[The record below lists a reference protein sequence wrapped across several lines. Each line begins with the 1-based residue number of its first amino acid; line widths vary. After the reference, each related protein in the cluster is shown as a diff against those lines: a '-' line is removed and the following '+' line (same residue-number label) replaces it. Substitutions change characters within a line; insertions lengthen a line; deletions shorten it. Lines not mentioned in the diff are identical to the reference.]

1 MIVNKEVA
9 KALYDNDISINS
21 DWTYTEYIK
30 DIECEPDDDWYP
42 SYKKGEITLHKE
54 WGNTDYWKKCN
65 EDSEY
70 YIQYSAP
77 DVMDV
82 MQFFLFNGIFLS
94 VIYTKHI
101 PHFMWEIKDL
111 DSEKYN
117 ELGITKYTYIEKN
130 IAEMYELTL
139 QDGLMNCIRHFLRRQ
154 NDKENISRK

>member
-1 MIVNKEVA
+1 MVVNQEVA

-30 DIECEPDDDWYP
+30 DVQFHPKDLYP
-42 SYKKGEITLHKE
+42 SHKKGEIKLDKN
-54 WGNTDYWKKCN
+54 WGYTAYWKKCN

-82 MQFFLFNGIFLS
+82 IQFFLLNGFHLN
-94 VIYTKHI
+94 VVYTKHI

-111 DSEKYN
+111 LFEEKN
-117 ELGITKYTYIEKN
+117 EVGVTEFVYPEKN
-130 IAEMYELTL
+130 IVEMYELTL

-154 NDKENISRK
+154 NDKKNISRE

>member
-1 MIVNKEVA
+1 MVVSQEVA

-21 DWTYTEYIK
+21 DWSYIEYIK
-30 DIECEPDDDWYP
+30 DIQYHPKDLYP
-42 SYKKGEITLHKE
+42 SHKKGEIELYKD
-54 WGNTDYWKKCN
+54 WGNTVYWKNRN

-82 MQFFLFNGIFLS
+82 IQFFLINGFYLN
-94 VIYTKHI
+94 VVYAKHI

-111 DSEKYN
+111 FFEKNN
-117 ELGITKYTYIEKN
+117 EVGITKYVYTEKN
-130 IAEMYELTL
+130 IVEMYELTL
-139 QDGLMNCIRHFLRRQ
+139 QDGLMNCIRHFLKRK